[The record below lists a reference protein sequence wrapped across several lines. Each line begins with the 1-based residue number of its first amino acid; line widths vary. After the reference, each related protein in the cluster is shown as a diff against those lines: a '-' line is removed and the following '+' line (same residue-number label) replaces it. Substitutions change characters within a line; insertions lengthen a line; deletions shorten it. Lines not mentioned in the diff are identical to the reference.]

1 MGNPL
6 SFRDWTE
13 QLSEGCHQPR
23 IPPPFNTEAAERAKF
38 KGPVVHSSDF
48 RMRLDD
54 VLSAVRPVTDE
65 NPGSVVVIGG
75 GKSAQDIAA
84 YLAHEGRQRNV
95 SMIFEKT
102 DAFVA
107 SDTHIPDWIRKSR

>member
-1 MGNPL
+1 
-6 SFRDWTE
+6 
-13 QLSEGCHQPR
+13 
-23 IPPPFNTEAAERAKF
+23 
-38 KGPVVHSSDF
+38 
-48 RMRLDD
+48 MRLDD
-54 VLSAVRPVTDE
+54 VLSAVRPVTDD

-107 SDTHIPDWIRKSR
+107 SSAHIPDWIRKSRYVVGSVMICLIMAYMMQVDRNTQPSY

>member
-1 MGNPL
+1 
-6 SFRDWTE
+6 
-13 QLSEGCHQPR
+13 
-23 IPPPFNTEAAERAKF
+23 
-38 KGPVVHSSDF
+38 
-48 RMRLDD
+48 MRLDD
-54 VLSAVRPVTDE
+54 VLSAVRPVSDE
-65 NPGSVVVIGG
+65 RPGSVVVIGG

-107 SDTHIPDWIRKSR
+107 SDMHIPDFIRKSRCVAFLLFLYPVLTLDHRLIGILSPHIELRSNLECVHHPSCCSYS